1 MLEGPLAEG
10 QRQHF
15 AVGDLTRQWIGGIG
29 LAAVVGLGYF
39 LAAAFSVRLVLEP
52 EGVAVFWPAAGLSS
66 GLLIALGL
74 RARWP
79 VLAGVIVATVATH
92 LIIRDPLWAGIALG
106 LCNGAEALV
115 TAGLIQHYFGAGFN
129 LVGLRQIIALLAAA
143 VAGTSVS
150 GIGGAVTYSLLRG
163 SSAPMLET
171 WQHWFASDAIGIIAV
186 APLVIGLADVVRR
199 PSPRSEVIEGTLALV
214 ALAVMTGLIIPL
226 RHEPWDDVLPI
237 TWLFPILLWLA
248 ARCRPAFSAM
258 GAFMVSMTIVWT
270 TVLGIG
276 FFGDPSFPITER
288 VLGAQASILVVALS
302 AYVLAALFAE
312 RRESETRLAGSN
324 MALERERKNRLMNL
338 QAATSSIAHEVRQP
352 LTAITARAAAA
363 RRWLERVPPEVGRV
377 KRLLDDIEHAGLRA
391 SEVLT
396 NVRRLFQDADHG
408 QQPIDVNNM
417 TLEAL
422 QILDRELND
431 HGVKT
436 DVELA
441 SELPLVMGHKIQL
454 QEVISNLVNNA
465 IDAMA
470 PIKIERRTLKVRTKP
485 EGAKAVIIEVED
497 SGHGIEPESLG
508 NIFEAF
514 VTTKPNGTG
523 LGLAICSTIIER
535 HGGRLTASSDGKNGA
550 LFQIVL
556 PVEPTVADTGRLE

>member
-1 MLEGPLAEG
+1 M
-10 QRQHF
+10 
-15 AVGDLTRQWIGGIG
+15 
-29 LAAVVGLGYF
+29 
-39 LAAAFSVRLVLEP
+39 
-52 EGVAVFWPAAGLSS
+52 
-66 GLLIALGL
+66 
-74 RARWP
+74 
-79 VLAGVIVATVATH
+79 
-92 LIIRDPLWAGIALG
+92 G

-115 TAGLIQHYFGAGFN
+115 TGGLIQHYFGAGFN
-129 LVGLRQIIALLAAA
+129 LVRLRQIIALLAAA

-163 SSAPMLET
+163 SSAPVLET

-186 APLVIGLADVVRR
+186 APLVIGLVDVVRR
-199 PSPRSEVIEGTLALV
+199 PSPRSEIIEGTLALV

-312 RRESETRLAGSN
+312 RRESETRLARSN
-324 MALERERKNRLMNL
+324 MALERERKNRLMNV
-338 QAATSSIAHEVRQP
+338 QAAMASIAHEVRQP

-377 KRLLDDIEHAGLRA
+377 KRLLDDIERA
-391 SEVLT
+391 SFRANEVLT
-396 NVRRLFQDADHG
+396 NVRRLFQDADQG
-408 QQPIDVNNM
+408 QQPVDVNNM

-422 QILDRELND
+422 QILNRELND

-441 SELPLVMGHKIQL
+441 SELPLVMGHKVQL

-470 PIKIERRTLKVRTKP
+470 PIKVERRTLKVRTKP

-497 SGHGIEPESLG
+497 SGHGIEPERLG
-508 NIFEAF
+508 DIFEAF
-514 VTTKPNGTG
+514 VTTKPNGKG

-550 LFQIVL
+550 LFKIVL
-556 PVEPTVADTGRLE
+556 PVEAMDKAAGRAH